1 MPRPHLWLSNIM
13 DDHFNTSMKQNKSG
27 DLTYLWWFYKW
38 SPVARYIATSAT
50 RHQLLWWWHRCLQIP
65 VWGPGICWASY
76 CSPQVSHPPTP
87 MNYLKG
93 KASNDWKLIER
104 RGEQWSWLLL
114 SWLKFIPS
122 HTVWWRSPRVHSC
135 SRTKRFSLSLIMVR
149 TSELLA
155 GM

>member
-1 MPRPHLWLSNIM
+1 M

-38 SPVARYIATSAT
+38 SPVARYIATGAT

-87 MNYLKG
+87 LNYLKG
-93 KASNDWKLIER
+93 KASIYWKLIER
-104 RGEQWSWLLL
+104 GGAVIMTLTVLVEVHPQPHGLVKKPQSPQLLQNKTVL
-114 SWLKFIPS
+114 FIA
-122 HTVWWRSPRVHSC
+122 HNGQDIWVIGWNVER
-135 SRTKRFSLSLIMVR
+135 
-149 TSELLA
+149 E
-155 GM
+155 